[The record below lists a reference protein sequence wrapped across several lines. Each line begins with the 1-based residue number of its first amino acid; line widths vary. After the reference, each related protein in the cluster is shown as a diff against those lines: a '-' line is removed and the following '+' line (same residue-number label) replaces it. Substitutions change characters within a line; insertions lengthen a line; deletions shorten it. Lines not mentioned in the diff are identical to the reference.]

1 MARVISGQEVDD
13 QLRSLQG
20 LEIALAWKGY
30 GSAVFFELGRLS
42 PPQGNREQHA
52 RGEACLMIEWDW
64 RVENDFL
71 VSFGSSNSGP
81 RIEAGIREL
90 QGSRVTG
97 ISVVGSVPELVGY
110 FSNGRCLRS
119 FSATNGNPQW
129 SIKLPSGAWLSAKNG
144 ALCLDAE
151 PEGCSDEE
159 SQEADVSITTANR
172 WGVPKADPAEGACGA
187 CLWFRSLDA
196 NFHLLEYGVCI
207 AGNSPFDGRA
217 VHRRSG
223 CPVFSAAELSNLG

>member
-1 MARVISGQEVDD
+1 MASVIFGQEVEDL
-13 QLRSLQG
+13 LRSLQG

-42 PPQGNREQHA
+42 PPQNNREQHA
-52 RGEACLMIEWDW
+52 RGEACVMIEWDW
-64 RVENDFL
+64 RVDPDSL
-71 VSFGSSNSGP
+71 VSSGSSNSGP
-81 RIEAGIREL
+81 KIEAGIHEL
-90 QGSRVTG
+90 QGSTITG
-97 ISVVGSVPELVGY
+97 ITVVGSVPELVGY
-110 FSNGRCLRS
+110 FSNGACLRS

-159 SQEADVSITTANR
+159 SEEADLSVTTANR
-172 WGVPKADPAEGACGA
+172 WGVPKADPAQGALRA
-187 CLWFRSLDA
+187 RSWFRSLDA
-196 NFHLLEYGVCI
+196 NFNLLEYGVCI
-207 AGNSPFDGRA
+207 AENSPFDGRA

-223 CPVFSAAELSNLG
+223 CPVFSAAELLILG